1 MISLLIQSI
10 LALLLVTCIL
20 YCVRLERRL
29 RIFQTANQQLGETV
43 NQLSRK
49 SHEAELAIA
58 RFKEA
63 AAECEA
69 QIAAPL
75 AAARSVSGKLEEQI
89 DDAET
94 VMNKIGRIVTAAS
107 PNPAHSSDNSHQ
119 PMQAAAIKPRLAS
132 TTDRSSRSRFAGIG

>member
-29 RIFQTANQQLGETV
+29 RIFQTANQQLSDTV
-43 NQLSRK
+43 AQLSRK

-58 RFKEA
+58 RFKEVA
-63 AAECEA
+63 LECEA
-69 QIAAPL
+69 QIAGPL

-94 VMNKIGRIVTAAS
+94 VMNKISRIVSAAS
-107 PNPAHSSDNSHQ
+107 PNMPPPSGNAHQ
-119 PMQAAAIKPRLAS
+119 PTPAAGAKPGLAATPERS
-132 TTDRSSRSRFAGIG
+132 TRSRFAGIG